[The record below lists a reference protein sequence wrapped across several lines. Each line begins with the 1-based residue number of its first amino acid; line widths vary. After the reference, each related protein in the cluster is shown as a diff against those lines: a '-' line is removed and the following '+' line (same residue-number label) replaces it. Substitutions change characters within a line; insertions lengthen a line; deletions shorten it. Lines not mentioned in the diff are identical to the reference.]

1 MANAPVPAA
10 LKDKLAR
17 RFGTAPGFR
26 SWLAHHGEGVP
37 AAPAPR
43 LWEAV
48 IVYRDGRDDVVLTPP
63 GGVSEAEATSVYRTY
78 RETVSRAEGVVGI
91 FPVTEA

>member
-1 MANAPVPAA
+1 MTGSVPAA

-26 SWLAHHGEGVP
+26 SWLAHHESVP
-37 AAPAPR
+37 AEPR
-43 LWEAV
+43 PRMWEAA
-48 IVYRDGRDDVVLTPP
+48 IVYRDGRSDVVLTPP
-63 GGVSEAEATSVYRTY
+63 GGVTEAEATSVYRTY
-78 RETVSRAEGVVGI
+78 RETVDRREGVVGI